1 MITMIITHDPQ
12 WGQYSSTIEGKGE
25 EKGEKERQV
34 KLKSEEEVE
43 KDRHIHYIAITIRKE
58 EKRG

>member
-1 MITMIITHDPQ
+1 MRTVAS
-12 WGQYSSTIEGKGE
+12 YSSTIEGKGE

-43 KDRHIHYIAITIRKE
+43 KDRHNRHHIV
-58 EKRG
+58 